1 MTSNH
6 DWEFGMKLDLRGLK
20 EELIDITLSVC
31 MAESSHLELEVLS
44 KNNSPERSNCGSG
57 GLYW

>member
-1 MTSNH
+1 
-6 DWEFGMKLDLRGLK
+6 MKLDLRGLK

-44 KNNSPERSNCGSG
+44 KNNSTERSNCGSG
-57 GLYW
+57 GLY